1 MKYKIVFA
9 EDEPQ
14 IARLTIFKL
23 ELEGYE
29 VIWEKDGGA
38 AYESIKANNPDLV
51 ILDIMM
57 PVMDGYQVLKKMKE
71 DENLK
76 NIPVVMLTVR
86 GQEQDIIRGF
96 DLGSADYIVKPFR
109 PAVLAAR
116 IKKILREKEEE

>member
-1 MKYKIVFA
+1 M
-9 EDEPQ
+9 
-14 IARLTIFKL
+14 
-23 ELEGYE
+23 
-29 VIWEKDGGA
+29 IWEKDGGA

>member
-1 MKYKIVFA
+1 MKQKIVFA

-23 ELEGYE
+23 EREGYE

-51 ILDIMM
+51 ILDILM

-96 DLGSADYIVKPFR
+96 DLGCDDYIVKPFR
-109 PAVLAAR
+109 PAELATR
-116 IKKILREKEEE
+116 VKKILGE